1 MKTWSIEV
9 PFTATYTISNS
20 TFLEITEEEVLEHFE
35 VDSLDEVTATELE
48 EYIKQRGEDDAFNLP
63 RQILADQFREEV
75 YQNACDFEVDIDSAE
90 IQIEED
96 DEETA

>member
-9 PFTATYTISNS
+9 PFTASYTISGD

-48 EYIKQRGEDDAFNLP
+48 EYIKERGEDDAFNIP

-75 YQNACDFEVDIDSAE
+75 YQNATDFEVDIDSAE
-90 IQIEED
+90 ICEEEEL
-96 DEETA
+96 DE